1 MSEEEISEL
10 CKRFPKN
17 MQEFGN
23 MCETEG
29 YNQALKDAQEQCRKE
44 FMDDRWEIIPT
55 LFLIRIHCVGCIKGL
70 EKQEGK

>member
-1 MSEEEISEL
+1 MSEEKEKKFTESNIIDAFEGG
-10 CKRFPKN
+10 KRI
-17 MQEFGN
+17 
-23 MCETEG
+23 G

-55 LFLIRIHCVGCIKGL
+55 LFLIRTHCVGCIKGL

>member
-1 MSEEEISEL
+1 MSKEKLIPITSREQRLVRNS
-10 CKRFPKN
+10 
-17 MQEFGN
+17 
-23 MCETEG
+23 